1 MSTNN
6 CMWLFPGLQL
16 CTRFD
21 EMTRK
26 STPLI
31 DESGTWADPSTQCQE
46 LVGTHMDPSLAR
58 FPAADFDLRAD
69 SDCPDIA
76 KPLFDKVTSSLRGY
90 NKFVRP
96 PRVVDAQALIEVSI
110 YARCSQFEFIRRKRS
125 LFANDITTINENGSI
140 EGSEEK

>member
-31 DESGTWADPSTQCQE
+31 DESGTWVDPSTQCQE
-46 LVGTHMDPSLAR
+46 LVGTHMDPSLAPI
-58 FPAADFDLRAD
+58 FTNETQGTKVDPCCWNPYIATDLCTSNMGHFLGFLRKQLL
-69 SDCPDIA
+69 SLPS
-76 KPLFDKVTSSLRGY
+76 PMGLFLLFDKSMHTCSNESW
-90 NKFVRP
+90 
-96 PRVVDAQALIEVSI
+96 
-110 YARCSQFEFIRRKRS
+110 YAHEMTRACW
-125 LFANDITTINENGSI
+125 LFHW
-140 EGSEEK
+140 